1 MSKSKSALGAKQI
14 YFQFQVQL
22 TELDHNYP
30 YPSTDKY
37 VSFTIPLDMY
47 DKTRIATVIEKL
59 ISECQDGWNDAVA
72 TFTAEQA
79 EKLAKEEAEKAG
91 NIELTPA

>member
-1 MSKSKSALGAKQI
+1 MSKSTSALGAKQI

-30 YPSTDKY
+30 YPSVDKY
-37 VSFTIPLDMY
+37 VSFSIPLDMY
-47 DKTRIATVIEKL
+47 DKAKIGTIIDKL
-59 ISECQDGWNDAVA
+59 ISECQDGWGNALA

-79 EKLAKEEAEKAG
+79 EKLAREEAKKAE
-91 NIELTPA
+91 NVELTPA